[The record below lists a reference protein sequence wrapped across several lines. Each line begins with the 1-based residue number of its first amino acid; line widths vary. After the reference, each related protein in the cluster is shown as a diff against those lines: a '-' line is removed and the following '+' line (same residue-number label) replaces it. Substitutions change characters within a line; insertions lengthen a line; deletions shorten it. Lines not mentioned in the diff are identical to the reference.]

1 MLREDFTYKLGRIE
15 YSMTKY
21 QKLIRVLI
29 PVEYEDNKLEYTT
42 DVERCL
48 KKVASDSICLV
59 KMYGGEGC
67 KKNGCFLNSSLYQFT
82 TLFAI

>member
-21 QKLIRVLI
+21 QKLIRVLS

-48 KKVASDSICLV
+48 KK
-59 KMYGGEGC
+59 
-67 KKNGCFLNSSLYQFT
+67 
-82 TLFAI
+82 

>member
-29 PVEYEDNKLEYTT
+29 PFEYEDNKLEYTT
-42 DVERCL
+42 VVERWL
-48 KKVASDSICLV
+48 KKQHPIRFTWLKCMVEKDV
-59 KMYGGEGC
+59 KRMVV
-67 KKNGCFLNSSLYQFT
+67 F
-82 TLFAI
+82 

>member
-29 PVEYEDNKLEYTT
+29 PFEYEDNKLEYTT
-42 DVERCL
+42 VVERCL
-48 KKVASDSICLV
+48 QKIASDSIYLV
-59 KMYGGEGC
+59 KMYVE
-67 KKNGCFLNSSLYQFT
+67 KDAKRMVVF
-82 TLFAI
+82 